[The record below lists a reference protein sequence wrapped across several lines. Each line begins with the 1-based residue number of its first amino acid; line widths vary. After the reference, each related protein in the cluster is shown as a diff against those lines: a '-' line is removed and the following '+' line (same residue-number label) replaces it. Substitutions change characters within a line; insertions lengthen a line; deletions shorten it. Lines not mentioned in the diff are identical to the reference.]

1 MSRIQTV
8 AREERFTLLLTVA
21 ERAEIDRAAT
31 QTGLDRSSYVRSVLF
46 GRMQPAAAKRDSSPG
61 GGSSAPGQP

>member
-8 AREERFTLLLTVA
+8 VREARFTLLLTAA
-21 ERAEIDRAAT
+21 ERAEIDRAAA

-46 GRMQPAAAKRDSSPG
+46 GRMQPASAELDSSPG
-61 GGSSAPGQP
+61 GGPSAPNRS